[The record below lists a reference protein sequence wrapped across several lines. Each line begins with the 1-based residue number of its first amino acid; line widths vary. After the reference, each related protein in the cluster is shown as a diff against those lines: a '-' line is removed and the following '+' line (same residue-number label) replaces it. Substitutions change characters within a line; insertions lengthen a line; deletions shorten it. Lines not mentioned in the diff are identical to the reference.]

1 MKMKFYTYTIFILF
15 LLPETKK
22 ILQMRFYLPEIDH
35 FMFFLEKGLNLISRM
50 NLFGIYNIK
59 DLRQIYISANDFDN
73 VFNFFD
79 PVGFVKVTY
88 LPEIRIYVQNKTFQ
102 NMVNH
107 AEESFFYVSQS

>member
-59 DLRQIYISANDFDN
+59 DLRQIYISANDFVN

-88 LPEIRIYVQNKTFQ
+88 VPELRINTQKKTFQ